1 MELRQRVQRRQWS
14 LRCGQSLL
22 AAAAGA
28 LAFGLTAAAEGLPVV
43 PLAVCG
49 ALLLAT
55 LVLVVARPW
64 QGAIEAL
71 DPTTDEDGLLRT
83 TLSRGLTEQQLQ
95 SLQDRARTRQLR
107 LRPLPDWQAWGLCL
121 GLACAGSGWVLL
133 APPPVEQPVGFAL
146 SPSLHQDGS
155 LVAAPEAAT
164 ETAPGAESD
173 RDGSAEML
181 SPPTQDGGTGT
192 DTEQWVPVAAQDD
205 ASAVGFGLDLGLDQ
219 QVYERYLR
227 NRSKR
232 P

>member
-1 MELRQRVQRRQWS
+1 MGLRQRVQRWQWC

-43 PLAVCG
+43 PLAACG
-49 ALLLAT
+49 ATLLAT
-55 LVLVVARPW
+55 LVMVVARPW
-64 QGAIEAL
+64 QAPIKAV
-71 DPTTDEDGLLRT
+71 DPAADEDGLLRT
-83 TLSRGLTEQQLQ
+83 SLSGGLSERQLRSLREQA
-95 SLQDRARTRQLR
+95 ARRPLR

-133 APPPVEQPVGFAL
+133 APPPVEQPLGFTL
-146 SPSLHQDGS
+146 TPGLRLDGS
-155 LVAAPEAAT
+155 LVAAPKTGT
-164 ETAPGAESD
+164 EQAKAPEND
-173 RDGSAEML
+173 RPDSPDLL
-181 SPPTQDGGTGT
+181 STRTQDGGTGT

-205 ASAVGFGLDLGLDQ
+205 ASAVGLGLDLGLEQ